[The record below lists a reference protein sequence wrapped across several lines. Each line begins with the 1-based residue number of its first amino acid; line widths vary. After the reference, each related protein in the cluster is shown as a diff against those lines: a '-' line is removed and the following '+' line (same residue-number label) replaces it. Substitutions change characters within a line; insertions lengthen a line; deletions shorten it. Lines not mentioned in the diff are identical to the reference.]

1 MTMFEMIDE
10 LEPIIPESEMRKYY
24 NSMNYKWRRENPEAY
39 KLLYTKYNNKRRTN
53 KKEDDNER
61 VGTDRG

>member
-10 LEPIIPESEMRKYY
+10 LEPIIPESEMNR
-24 NSMNYKWRRENPEAY
+24 YKADCQRYWRQENPEAF
-39 KLLYTKYNNKRRTN
+39 KRMYTKNNQRRTN

>member
-10 LEPIIPESEMRKYY
+10 LEPIIPEREMRKYY
-24 NSMNYKWRRENPEAY
+24 NGMQYNWRYENPEAY
-39 KLLYTKYNNKRRTN
+39 KLLYTKYNQRKSS

-61 VGTDRG
+61 MGTDRG